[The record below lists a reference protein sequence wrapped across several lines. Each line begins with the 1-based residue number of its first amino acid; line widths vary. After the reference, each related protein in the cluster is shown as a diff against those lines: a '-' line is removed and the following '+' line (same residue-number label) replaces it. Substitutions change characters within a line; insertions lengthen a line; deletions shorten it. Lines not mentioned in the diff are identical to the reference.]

1 MIESPPHLPAI
12 GSGDAADVREQLLS
26 VHAVLVLSLV
36 LVRCRSPKQ
45 IVHLA
50 TTAIPAIARC
60 RPLGLFHPTR
70 AGTYFSRA
78 QAELAGQ
85 LSGAGPAGAALVLTG
100 QAWSFA
106 YPLASSGREDQP
118 FLVVGAEGEPS
129 DHERFCVSALAQ
141 ICGVAISNA
150 ELLEAERVSAAR
162 LGDLNARLESS
173 VSSLER
179 AMGIHTRL
187 NDVAAAQQGETGIA
201 RALFELTGRHVRIE
215 DRYGNLRASAG
226 EPASARAES
235 CWSTGQRR
243 AARALIARLR
253 MERRPV
259 HEAGTWYVLAEPRA
273 DVVGVIALEAPQ
285 TLPHENDLV
294 ALEYGATVLSIE
306 LARLQSAMEA
316 ELRMRRDLAEALLSG
331 EDERATQD
339 QAHALGYDL
348 LRPHR
353 AVIVSFDGRAHL
365 DDTAFRLVNRHLKRL
380 DIGSLVVGRSDGV
393 VVLAH
398 TDTNWDDFALRLTEE
413 CGAKRPLFAIGSR
426 YERPADF
433 ARSFREAKFVAG
445 LRKTMPREHVAAV
458 VHFEK
463 LGVYRILSTV
473 GDLDEVERFMNEML
487 GPLIEYDR
495 KRNADMV
502 KTLARYLECG
512 CNYDLTAEALHIHR
526 STFKYRLQRIRELI
540 GYDLASGEV
549 RFQLQFATKI
559 WQTLQV
565 LASPSASPAP
575 RGDGS
580 DVRRARRGLG
590 SPPGG
595 QLEGIVER

>member
-1 MIESPPHLPAI
+1 MIESPPHLPAA
-12 GSGDAADVREQLLS
+12 GDAAAANVQEQLLS
-26 VHAVLVLSLV
+26 MHAVLVLSLV
-36 LVRCRSPKQ
+36 LVRTRSPKQ

-60 RPLGLFHPTR
+60 RPLGLFHPARTGSYFER
-70 AGTYFSRA
+70 APT
-78 QAELAGQ
+78 ELAEQ
-85 LSGAGPAGAALVLTG
+85 LREAGPAGAALTLAG
-100 QAWSFA
+100 HAWSYA
-106 YPLASSGREDQP
+106 YPLATSGREDQP
-118 FLVVGAEGEPS
+118 FLVVGAPSEPS
-129 DHERFCVSALAQ
+129 DHERFCISALAQ
-141 ICGVAISNA
+141 ICGVTVSST

-162 LGDLNARLESS
+162 LSELNSQLASS

-179 AMGIHTRL
+179 AIGIHTRL
-187 NDVAAAQQGETGIA
+187 NDVAAAQQGESGIA
-201 RALFELTGRHVRIE
+201 SALFELTGRHVRIE

-226 EPASARAES
+226 KPVAERAQS

-253 MERRPV
+253 NERRPV
-259 HEAGTWYVLAEPRA
+259 YEAGRWYALAEPRP
-273 DVVGVIALEAPQ
+273 DVVGVIALEAPA

-331 EDERATQD
+331 DDEQATQN

-353 AVIVSFDGRAHL
+353 AVIVSFDDRAHL
-365 DDTAFRLVNRHLKRL
+365 DDAAFRLVNLHLKRL

-393 VVLAH
+393 IVLAH
-398 TDTNWDDFALRLTEE
+398 TETNWDDFALRLTEE
-413 CGAKRPLFAIGSR
+413 SGGKKPLLALGSR

-433 ARSFREAKFVAG
+433 ARSFREARFVAA
-445 LRKTMPREHVAAV
+445 LRKTMPRENIAAV

-473 GDLDEVERFMNEML
+473 SDLDEVERFMNEML
-487 GPLIEYDR
+487 GPLIDYDR

-526 STFKYRLQRIRELI
+526 STFKYRLQRIRELV
-540 GYDLASGEV
+540 GHDLASGEI

-565 LASPSASPAP
+565 LAPPSASPAAAGAVP
-575 RGDGS
+575 AGRSKRGALPVS
-580 DVRRARRGLG
+580 REV
-590 SPPGG
+590 P
-595 QLEGIVER
+595 LEIAER